1 MDRLKG
7 FVTSASQWWAR
18 QRVARALKRYSTGMG
33 GQLSGGIALTGLL
46 SVAAALT
53 IALTAMVG
61 VFRRNPEF
69 RDVVF
74 TQIDNLLPGVIDTG
88 DGQGIDP
95 NNLGSGVGW
104 SITGVIA
111 VLVLLNTATRV
122 MKSLRTSLRSMFGLH
137 NAAENFAISKL
148 RDLGAFFGLAVSVL
162 VTSLLSVGGRAAF
175 DWIQETIGHWGI
187 IPDTRFVLQGMTIV
201 IGLVVDA
208 SVLMLLFRGLAGARV
223 PWPQLW
229 RGALL
234 GAVGTGALRYLG
246 ASVVANVSDNP
257 LLASAGAVA
266 TLLLWLNIAARVT
279 LMAAAWTADPPAPPK
294 LTKDMLQH
302 QDQSPNYVSVSAPE
316 TLEWEYGAY
325 TGLVQPLPAA
335 NDAYSATE
343 AAADASQRRAR
354 TGGWITRIKEYLA
367 RENQPDGH
375 IYPGEGAAV
384 ETTPA
389 PAGPPPL
396 VRATPDSPLGKLKE
410 KLAQRP
416 RD

>member
-1 MDRLKG
+1 
-7 FVTSASQWWAR
+7 
-18 QRVARALKRYSTGMG
+18 
-33 GQLSGGIALTGLL
+33 
-46 SVAAALT
+46 
-53 IALTAMVG
+53 
-61 VFRRNPEF
+61 
-69 RDVVF
+69 
-74 TQIDNLLPGVIDTG
+74 
-88 DGQGIDP
+88 
-95 NNLGSGVGW
+95 
-104 SITGVIA
+104 
-111 VLVLLNTATRV
+111 
-122 MKSLRTSLRSMFGLH
+122 
-137 NAAENFAISKL
+137 
-148 RDLGAFFGLAVSVL
+148 
-162 VTSLLSVGGRAAF
+162 
-175 DWIQETIGHWGI
+175 
-187 IPDTRFVLQGMTIV
+187 MTII

-335 NDAYSATE
+335 NDAYAATE
-343 AAADASQRRAR
+343 AAAEAHPRRAR
-354 TGGWITRIKEYLA
+354 TGGRIQRLQQA
-367 RENQPDGH
+367 RAPQDQPAPRAHGRADHADQGVPRPREPARWSH
-375 IYPGEGAAV
+375 LPGRGCRRRNAPGTSRAAAARARDPGQPTGQAQGEVGAA
-384 ETTPA
+384 PA
-389 PAGPPPL
+389 
-396 VRATPDSPLGKLKE
+396 
-410 KLAQRP
+410 
-416 RD
+416 